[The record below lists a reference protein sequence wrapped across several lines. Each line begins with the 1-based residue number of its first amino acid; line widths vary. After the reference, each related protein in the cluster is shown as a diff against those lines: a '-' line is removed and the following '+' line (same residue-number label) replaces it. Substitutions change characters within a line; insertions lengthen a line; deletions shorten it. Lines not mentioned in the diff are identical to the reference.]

1 MSLASRWLLTALC
14 SVTLVGCQAGQNTE
28 PSPGA
33 VVSSH
38 TPPTEVSTSA
48 DAPTAPAGDLAAA
61 PTAAPTDAPT
71 PVADPDAV
79 QAQMVQ
85 TELHNDRVLTAAVM
99 IVSAGDVDAAV
110 RQGAFSEDELDAA
123 FTAIQTGT
131 LSRYAD

>member
-48 DAPTAPAGDLAAA
+48 DAPTAPAGDLA
-61 PTAAPTDAPT
+61 AAPTDAPT